1 MGGGG
6 DWLLSC
12 LLHCFCP
19 ALSERD
25 PRVILLW
32 IDGGNTSTR
41 SRGRPSERGEKG
53 SFVTF
58 FPIFGGGE
66 VDGGTK
72 EVCTRFF
79 LLFTAGRVSQESQG
93 GSMALKNPRR
103 IVHWSVVGPKSE
115 TRRRDRALLLS
126 LYSSSWTGKSWKEA
140 LAKKGEWRGTAK
152 QNFFPLPPFFPLL
165 FLGKKFN
172 SCSPPHGAPGR
183 RRAGGGTTH
192 ISSSMKADDEAFSET
207 FSLWCGL
214 PQPLPPPLLPVHG
227 ERGVRPT
234 SSSSLVSFRF
244 SSLLAP
250 PSI

>member
-1 MGGGG
+1 
-6 DWLLSC
+6 
-12 LLHCFCP
+12 
-19 ALSERD
+19 
-25 PRVILLW
+25 
-32 IDGGNTSTR
+32 
-41 SRGRPSERGEKG
+41 
-53 SFVTF
+53 
-58 FPIFGGGE
+58 
-66 VDGGTK
+66 
-72 EVCTRFF
+72 
-79 LLFTAGRVSQESQG
+79 
-93 GSMALKNPRR
+93 MALKNPRR

-214 PQPLPPPLLPVHG
+214 PQPLPPPLPPVHG
-227 ERGVRPT
+227 GVRPT
-234 SSSSLVSFRF
+234 SSSLVSFRF
-244 SSLLAP
+244 SSLLP
-250 PSI
+250 LPSI

>member
-1 MGGGG
+1 MFAS
-6 DWLLSC
+6 LFLSC
-12 LLHCFCP
+12 LER
-19 ALSERD
+19 ARSESHPSLDRWRKHFHKVTR
-25 PRVILLW
+25 PPFGAGRERIIRHFFPNLRRR
-32 IDGGNTSTR
+32 R
-41 SRGRPSERGEKG
+41 SRRRNKG
-53 SFVTF
+53 
-58 FPIFGGGE
+58 GLH
-66 VDGGTK
+66 
-72 EVCTRFF
+72 RFF

-192 ISSSMKADDEAFSET
+192 ISSSMKADGEAFSET

-214 PQPLPPPLLPVHG
+214 PQPLLPPLLPVHG

-244 SSLLAP
+244 SSLLP
-250 PSI
+250 LPSI